1 MTDKTKK
8 TAPVKSAPK
17 KKDMKILYEAVQE
30 NPTRNYIIMGALTR
44 AGLYNQYCKEKR
56 LYGSNFNC
64 IFLKQTYFIF
74 IFFFILFKHML
85 ILF

>member
-44 AGLYNQYCKEKR
+44 AGLYNQYCKEKI
-56 LYGSNFNC
+56 LYGIENLQPTITVEELNK
-64 IFLKQTYFIF
+64 IITNYLGE
-74 IFFFILFKHML
+74 
-85 ILF
+85 

>member
-8 TAPVKSAPK
+8 TTPVKSAPK

-56 LYGSNFNC
+56 LYGIENLQPTITIEELNK
-64 IFLKQTYFIF
+64 IITNYLGE
-74 IFFFILFKHML
+74 
-85 ILF
+85 

>member
-30 NPTRNYIIMGALTR
+30 NPTQNYIIMGALTR

-56 LYGSNFNC
+56 LYGIENLQPTITVEELNK
-64 IFLKQTYFIF
+64 IITNYLGE
-74 IFFFILFKHML
+74 
-85 ILF
+85 

>member
-56 LYGSNFNC
+56 LYGIENLQPTITVEELNK
-64 IFLKQTYFIF
+64 IITNYLGE
-74 IFFFILFKHML
+74 
-85 ILF
+85 